1 MSIEANC
8 CRHLRVRGLVQ
19 GVFYRASTEQTA
31 LRLGLA
37 GWVRNCANG
46 DVELIA
52 CGPPARLD
60 DLEQR
65 LGLPPGGF
73 NPKHVVIY
81 ICGLTGTI
89 TGTVIPLIDRGF
101 VPDFKRIREALGVPS
116 DIKDSV
122 FYEQYD
128 TEPVINIKDE
138 SVVAPLRERM
148 AAALAK
154 QLP

>member
-8 CRHLRVRGLVQ
+8 CLHLRVRGLVQ

-60 DLEQR
+60 DLEQW
-65 LGLPPGGF
+65 LWEGPPAARVDAVERRDVPFEVFVGF
-73 NPKHVVIY
+73 
-81 ICGLTGTI
+81 
-89 TGTVIPLIDRGF
+89 
-101 VPDFKRIREALGVPS
+101 
-116 DIKDSV
+116 SV
-122 FYEQYD
+122 
-128 TEPVINIKDE
+128 
-138 SVVAPLRERM
+138 RR
-148 AAALAK
+148 
-154 QLP
+154 